1 MVVTVFYV
9 LLIEFC
15 CMKPLRAAL
24 RDNVFLSHTY
34 NDDQLRSRNQSSCRC
49 WNDALV
55 IHTREIGKYT
65 VERDESVHVLRM
77 VPVSLTRPTNE
88 AFKYVV
94 P

>member
-55 IHTREIGKYT
+55 IIII
-65 VERDESVHVLRM
+65 VIIINLDPPL
-77 VPVSLTRPTNE
+77 L
-88 AFKYVV
+88 
-94 P
+94 